1 MGNESDKFKGVNSS
15 ELRECYFY
23 IEYLVKNEIIFRSG
37 MKKNKNTEDIC
48 FYINEFIER
57 HYNYDVFKMNNFVT
71 EMVYECKKSILPL
84 SDFDWIKNDS
94 RICLWMW
101 YKCLS
106 PYRENEVLYT
116 YPDENSRFNK
126 IIDYFDRFNLSEH
139 GKKNYM
145 DSYKNDWGHIFKQ
158 KKPLSLLDEKS
169 EEECT
174 HIWNYLSKEKYG
186 INEIFI
192 PINQGERYLA
202 IIGYFDCICNTP
214 DKKENLERKINALLS
229 QRRHRQKKGQNN
241 VNKHFYLKK
250 ETDLRLKTMLKDSGK
265 TLDVFINDL
274 LEQEYKI
281 KYNAS
286 KIEKHKT

>member
-1 MGNESDKFKGVNSS
+1 
-15 ELRECYFY
+15 
-23 IEYLVKNEIIFRSG
+23 
-37 MKKNKNTEDIC
+37 
-48 FYINEFIER
+48 
-57 HYNYDVFKMNNFVT
+57 MNHFVT
-71 EMVYECKKSILPL
+71 EMLCECKKYILPL
-84 SDFDWIKNDS
+84 REFDWIKNDR

-101 YKCLS
+101 YNCLR
-106 PYRENEVLYT
+106 PYRENKNPYT

-126 IIDYFDRFNLSEH
+126 IVNYFDELNVLGHE
-139 GKKNYM
+139 KNNHM
-145 DSYKNDWGHIFKQ
+145 NSYKDDWGDIFKQ
-158 KKPLSLLDEKS
+158 KKPLSSLDENS
-169 EEECT
+169 AEECA

-186 INEIFI
+186 LNELFI

-202 IIGYFDCICNTP
+202 IIGYFDCICDTP

-281 KYNAS
+281 KYNAR